1 MRIVCFV
8 SIFAR
13 ALSCLTLT
21 CVAIYVD
28 VTATNRIPKKIIK
41 KGPLS
46 VVSVIHGTSM
56 QLGPS
61 GSFDG
66 VNNGPPKTGYGDFAV
81 YGGLAAAS
89 MG

>member
-1 MRIVCFV
+1 M
-8 SIFAR
+8 
-13 ALSCLTLT
+13 
-21 CVAIYVD
+21 
-28 VTATNRIPKKIIK
+28 
-41 KGPLS
+41 
-46 VVSVIHGTSM
+46 SVIHGTSM

>member
-1 MRIVCFV
+1 MYIVCFV

-28 VTATNRIPKKIIK
+28 VTANYRIPLLK